1 MNRAKMKLRVTTTV
15 AMLILGIAIPSYAST
30 PVDIANGQLNFGADS
45 GTNQISRIGTG
56 AGVGFTHR
64 YSSVFAGVDAVLSVV
79 AINNLDKDDIAEN
92 GADNLLDYVDNRD
105 SVTGKQIDIQID
117 VKGVSGDTSE
127 SGSATLRV
135 DFVAFGTN
143 DPVTLQNIS
152 IIVTDIDDNQ
162 YVTFSGINAYETS
175 SSPLTALVVTPSSGT
190 YEFKEPADA
199 SSIDTDEKYWAL
211 VEYASADSVSWTIGA
226 REAGSASFGVSFA
239 DATWT
244 AAATRTPI
252 TLTAFN
258 LTYDT
263 NGADSGVA
271 PTTQSSTTSSA
282 VVTLAAAP
290 GALAKSNCTLV
301 DGWNTRSDG
310 TGASYLNGNS
320 ITLTS
325 NTTLYAKWSCTSP
338 SGSSGAPAPIAPTAT
353 PTPVPTLAKTGAS
366 EFRALFA
373 MGLVGL
379 GILMIAYVRR
389 PLKG

>member
-1 MNRAKMKLRVTTTV
+1 MKLRVTTTV

-30 PVDIANGQLNFGADS
+30 PVDIANGQLNLGADAGSTQTVAIGEDS
-45 GTNQISRIGTG
+45 G
-56 AGVGFTHR
+56 AGFTHR
-64 YSSVFAGVDAVLSVV
+64 YSSVFAGVDALLTVV
-79 AINNLDKDDIAEN
+79 AVNNLDPDGEDIIGVSNLIDNVDDNSSSGEE
-92 GADNLLDYVDNRD
+92 
-105 SVTGKQIDIQID
+105 IDIDITVPGTIPD
-117 VKGVSGDTSE
+117 LTK

-135 DFVAFGTN
+135 DFVLTGTN
-143 DPVTLQNIS
+143 TPVTLQNIS
-152 IIVTDIDDNQ
+152 IYVKDIDSNQ
-162 YVTFSGINAYETS
+162 YINFSGINAYELSAPPSIPTELTVTS
-175 SSPLTALVVTPSSGT
+175 SLGT
-190 YEFKEPADA
+190 YEFKEPIGA
-199 SSIDTDEKYWAL
+199 SSSTSDQENWAL
-211 VEYASADSVSWTIGA
+211 VEYASADSVSWTVGA
-226 REAGSASFGVSFA
+226 REAGSASFSVSFA

-244 AAATRTPI
+244 NPPTRTTP

-271 PTTQSSTTSSA
+271 PTTQSSTTSST

-338 SGSSGAPAPIAPTAT
+338 SGSSGAPAPTAT
-353 PTPVPTLAKTGAS
+353 PTPVPTLAHTGAS

-373 MGLVGL
+373 IGLVGI

>member
-1 MNRAKMKLRVTTTV
+1 MKLRLATTV

-45 GTNQISRIGTG
+45 GSTQTLEIGAD

-64 YSSVFAGVDAVLSVV
+64 YSNVFTGVDALLTVV
-79 AINNLDKDDIAEN
+79 GVNDLDNDGDATNGLNNLFRADDSSSSGEE
-92 GADNLLDYVDNRD
+92 
-105 SVTGKQIDIQID
+105 IDIDIS
-117 VKGVSGDTSE
+117 VPVTPGA
-127 SGSATLRV
+127 GSATLRA
-135 DFVAFGTN
+135 DFVLTGTN
-143 DPVTLQNIS
+143 TPVTLQNIS
-152 IIVTDIDDNQ
+152 IYVKDIDSNQ
-162 YVTFSGINAYETS
+162 YVTFSGINAYELSSTPPTELTVS
-175 SSPLTALVVTPSSGT
+175 SSLGV
-190 YEFKEPADA
+190 YEFKEPIGA
-199 SSIDTDEKYWAL
+199 SSSTSHQENWAL
-211 VEYASADSVSWTIGA
+211 VEYASADSIRWTVGA
-226 REAGSASFGVSFA
+226 REAGGASFSVSFA

-290 GALAKSNCTLV
+290 GAIAKSNCTLV
-301 DGWNTRSDG
+301 GWNTRSDG
-310 TGASYLNGNS
+310 TGASYLDGNS

-338 SGSSGAPAPIAPTAT
+338 SGSSGAPAPTAT
-353 PTPVPTLAKTGAS
+353 PTPVPTLANTGAS
-366 EFRALFA
+366 D
-373 MGLVGL
+373 
-379 GILMIAYVRR
+379 
-389 PLKG
+389 

>member
-1 MNRAKMKLRVTTTV
+1 MKLRLTTTV

-79 AINNLDKDDIAEN
+79 AINNLDKDDDAVN
-92 GADNLLDYVDNRD
+92 GADNLLDYVDDRD

-117 VKGVSGDTSE
+117 VKGNSPDTSE

-135 DFVAFGTN
+135 DFVLTGTN
-143 DPVTLQNIS
+143 TPVTLQNIS
-152 IIVTDIDDNQ
+152 IYVKDIDSNQ
-162 YVTFSGINAYETS
+162 YVTFSGINAYELSSTPPTELTVS
-175 SSPLTALVVTPSSGT
+175 SSLGV
-190 YEFKEPADA
+190 YEFKEPIGA
-199 SSIDTDEKYWAL
+199 SSSTSHQENWAL
-211 VEYASADSVSWTIGA
+211 VEYASADSIRWTVGA
-226 REAGSASFGVSFA
+226 REAGGASFSVSFA

-244 AAATRTPI
+244 AAATRTTP

-338 SGSSGAPAPIAPTAT
+338 SGSSGAPAPTAT

>member
-1 MNRAKMKLRVTTTV
+1 MNRAKMKLRLTTTV

-45 GTNQISRIGTG
+45 GSTQTLEIGAD

-64 YSSVFAGVDAVLSVV
+64 YSNVFTGVDALLTVV
-79 AINNLDKDDIAEN
+79 GVNDLDNDGDATNGLNNLFRADDSSSSGEE
-92 GADNLLDYVDNRD
+92 
-105 SVTGKQIDIQID
+105 IDIDIS
-117 VKGVSGDTSE
+117 VPVTPGA
-127 SGSATLRV
+127 GSATLRA
-135 DFVAFGTN
+135 DFVLTGTN
-143 DPVTLQNIS
+143 TPVTLQNIS
-152 IIVTDIDDNQ
+152 IYVKDIDSNQ
-162 YVTFSGINAYETS
+162 YVTFSGINAYELSSTPPTELTVS
-175 SSPLTALVVTPSSGT
+175 SSLGV
-190 YEFKEPADA
+190 YEFKEPIGA
-199 SSIDTDEKYWAL
+199 SSSTSHQENWAL
-211 VEYASADSVSWTIGA
+211 VEYASADSIRWTVGA
-226 REAGSASFGVSFA
+226 REAGGASFSVSFA

-244 AAATRTPI
+244 AAATRTTP

-290 GALAKSNCTLV
+290 GAIAKSNCTLV
-301 DGWNTRSDG
+301 GWNTRSDG
-310 TGASYLNGNS
+310 TGASYLDGNS

-338 SGSSGAPAPIAPTAT
+338 SGSSGAPAPTAT